1 MVTGYSFLS
10 TSMIEIT
17 QFITGRGFFEV
28 LDIITN
34 VMGGVI
40 GCILASICIPVMN
53 YVCDKLT
60 ERGRKL

>member
-1 MVTGYSFLS
+1 
-10 TSMIEIT
+10 MIEIT

-53 YVCDKLT
+53 YVRDKLT